1 MSDFVLLTEMLFSL
15 RSSCFK
21 GVGHSPW
28 GLLVICMTLL
38 CRACEMLRGPFAIL
52 LSSGL
57 LDGLLLL
64 DFSCTF
70 PSALHFLDLFLTS
83 VVAVFR

>member
-1 MSDFVLLTEMLFSL
+1 
-15 RSSCFK
+15 
-21 GVGHSPW
+21 
-28 GLLVICMTLL
+28 MTLL